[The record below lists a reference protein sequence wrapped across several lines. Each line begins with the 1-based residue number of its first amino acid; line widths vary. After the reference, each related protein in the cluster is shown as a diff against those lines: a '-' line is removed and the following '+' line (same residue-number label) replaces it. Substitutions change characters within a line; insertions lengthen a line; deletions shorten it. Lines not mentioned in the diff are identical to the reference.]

1 MWLSRKVDSQVQIQV
16 QIRNNSG
23 RTLFKSLFLFVVVAA
38 ALLLLGV
45 SFLRRGGKGTVEATN
60 HSPVESAAL
69 AAVEGLGRIVINTEE
84 FGYIALASQPA
95 NGTMAAAGDGYSLPI
110 RGINEI
116 AATIRLD
123 MIIADKLGEPLIKEF
138 AAQDYKAF
146 LRVKSKLV
154 EELSKSLEEKSE
166 CRDRNNEVVK
176 PHAIATS
183 VYQKLEFAG
192 VKEDKIKIPV
202 LKLSLGCL
210 KEPGLTDTPLPSTEK
225 GFYKS
230 YKDEVYDGNSFVL
243 AGLGE
248 KPIVIEKNNWVEKP
262 EKLAYFI
269 PSIIKVEVL
278 EPGSKKVA
286 ETACAQPA
294 GGSKFRAVPGALT
307 ISFPD
312 GQPPEIKRPHDIYLN
327 KQLNNPELEPMK
339 LVTARGGDFPT
350 DPGSFLDSYKWPL
363 NNVGDWEPTANVWR
377 LALYDWIRRAGAI
390 ANVESVVNMQEV
402 TLDRARPEN
411 ILWKAPLIH
420 NGPYVTLQPISS
432 GIVHIFEFG
441 KDGIVDYRSKI
452 IMPYPIYP
460 ASESQLTGRGIAALT
475 FSEVGEKT
483 IHLPTTPKPKKV
495 VLKAAYDIYIRDN
508 VRNLGSLSGGKHGG
522 EPLAMP
528 VLSALYKSPL
538 RPQGAELPFF
548 VVETVALEE
557 EEGGTARIYNKGKQ
571 IGYQPTIAPQS
582 DFGESTNPK
591 PPYVKAVPFGRGPR
605 PFYKVS
611 GSAVDIRFRRQLDV
625 SELNDE
631 LSTGYFGITQED
643 K

>member
-1 MWLSRKVDSQVQIQV
+1 M
-16 QIRNNSG
+16 QIRNKSG
-23 RTLFKSLFLFVVVAA
+23 RTLFNSLIFFVVVAA

-45 SFLRRGGKGTVEATN
+45 SLLRRGGKSATEATN

-69 AAVEGLGRIVINTEE
+69 AAAEGLGRIVVNTDE
-84 FGYIALASQPA
+84 FGYISLASQPA

-146 LRVKSKLV
+146 LRVKDKLV
-154 EELSKSLEEKSE
+154 DELKKSLAAESQ
-166 CRDRNNEVVK
+166 CRDRNNELVQ
-176 PHAIATS
+176 PRAIAND
-183 VYQKLEFAG
+183 VYRKVKFAG
-192 VKEDKIKIPV
+192 AQNGEIKYPE

-210 KEPGLTDTPLPSTEK
+210 KEPALTDTPLPSTEK

-230 YKDEVYDGNSFVL
+230 YKDAVYDEKSFIL

-248 KPIVIEKNNWVEKP
+248 KPLVIEKSLWIEKP
-262 EKLAYFI
+262 DDLAFFI
-269 PSIIKVEVL
+269 PSIIKLEVL

-294 GGSKFRAVPGALT
+294 GGAKFRSAPGALT

-312 GQPPEIKRPHDIYLN
+312 GQPPEIKRPRDIYLN

-339 LVTARGGDFPT
+339 LVTARGGDFPI
-350 DPGSFLDSYKWPL
+350 DSGSFLDSYKWPL

-390 ANVESVVNMQEV
+390 ADIESVMNMQEV

-411 ILWKAPLIH
+411 VLWKAPLIH
-420 NGPYVTLQPISS
+420 GGSYATLQPISS

-441 KDGIVDYRSKI
+441 NDGIIDYRSKI

-460 ASESQLTGRGIAALT
+460 ASENQLTGRGIAALT

-538 RPQGAELPFF
+538 RPPGAEFPFV
-548 VVETVALEE
+548 VVETVALED

-582 DFGESTNPK
+582 DFGETANPK

-625 SELNDE
+625 SELNEE
-631 LSTGYFGITQED
+631 LSTGYFGITQEE